1 LLRAH
6 LSVVFVLFSCASLP
20 LSAQSG
26 SSSTPKSPAKKA
38 VSKPAAKGAAGKT
51 ALPSPAPAREPP
63 PRVPPDLQLV
73 STHTSGDTRT
83 TSTVQLKGARARIAV
98 GDTLASIQQCD
109 ANRTVQLNTQTKTAL
124 EVPFAGGP
132 DEDATSALQSRK
144 RGGEVI
150 YSTAVTDTGETQ
162 TMFGLTARHLRIAV
176 TKDFTTN
183 ACDRKPQRVETDGW
197 YVDLPSTVSCATVPQ
212 KSAVQVQIDPQHS
225 DCVDEVKYEQAQ
237 AAIGYPLKYTVV
249 STTDTGSPVTT
260 MMEVTQL
267 ERVDLPA
274 EAFEVPA
281 DYVTVHSVSQLTAD
295 HRPGEPGVKKPGTLR
310 VGLMPVANRSA
321 SSIEVD
327 ALDEAL
333 LESFSQTDLDIVRL
347 RGSSPAEI
355 EADAKAKQVDLVL
368 TNTVAEVKTPRG
380 GLVGRISGSSGE
392 AFQAR
397 VDYALAPPGQSK
409 PAHSGSERSGGSSLA
424 TAVALARKVAQ
435 FAPPLMMA
443 RYGYLNAYGSMLA
456 QGGTPM
462 GGMQQTP
469 DPVMN
474 MAFSL
479 LDRATAPK
487 PSEQFATEESAVAS
501 ALEKVI
507 KSVVADVAK
516 LSAPGAKRGQ

>member
-1 LLRAH
+1 MARFH
-6 LSVVFVLFSCASLP
+6 LSAFLVLFSCASLP
-20 LSAQSG
+20 LAAQTG
-26 SSSTPKSPAKKA
+26 SSSAPKSPAKKA
-38 VSKPAAKGAAGKT
+38 TSKPGPRAPGK
-51 ALPSPAPAREPP
+51 SAPTPPPTPEPP
-63 PRVPPDLQLV
+63 RRVPPDLRLV
-73 STHTSGDTRT
+73 TTHTTGETRT
-83 TSTVQLKGARARIAV
+83 TSTVQLKGARARITV

-109 ANRTVQLNTQTKTAL
+109 ANRTVQLNTQTRTAL
-124 EVPFAGGP
+124 EVPFGEAA
-132 DEDATSALQSRK
+132 DEETTALQTRK

-150 YSTAVTDTGETQ
+150 YSTAVIDTGETQ
-162 TMFGLTARHLRIAV
+162 TMFGLTARHLKIAV
-176 TKDFTTN
+176 TKDFSTS
-183 ACDRKPQRVETDGW
+183 ACDKQPQTVQTDGW
-197 YVDLPSTVSCATVPQ
+197 YVDLPSTVSCAAPPQ
-212 KSAVQVQIDPQHS
+212 KPAVRVQIDPQHP
-225 DCVDEVKYEQAQ
+225 DCVDEVRYEQPQ
-237 AAIGYPLKYTVV
+237 TPVGYPLKYTIV

-260 MMEVTQL
+260 MMEVTAL
-267 ERVDLPA
+267 ERVDLAPDV
-274 EAFEVPA
+274 FEVPG

-347 RGSSPAEI
+347 RGTSPAEI
-355 EADAKAKQVDLVL
+355 EADVNAKQVDLVL
-368 TNTVAEVKTPRG
+368 TNTIAEVKTPRG

-397 VDYALAPPGQSK
+397 VDYALTTPAQSK

-424 TAVALARKVAQ
+424 TAVAIARKVAQ

-443 RYGYLNAYGSMLA
+443 RYSYLNAYGSMLA
-456 QGGTPM
+456 QGGTPA

-487 PSEQFATEESAVAS
+487 AAEQFATEEGAVAS

-507 KSVVADVAK
+507 RSVVGDVAK
-516 LSAPGAKRGQ
+516 LSSGGAKR